1 MGNEINDSGLL
12 ESLVE
17 DIREFTDGMEAS
29 EGEWGYSLRKVKNT
43 LERRRVWEA
52 SLRGNSLELT
62 VNEWSLHLFL
72 REGVLQ
78 VGWEEIPLPTF
89 DMAVATLNHLEGIL
103 PWYITRVRALKDKT
117 SLEEARIKQLN
128 RICEATVMPAIGP
141 MAEAASLICTVRARN
156 DSVSIVLKDRK
167 GKSRSFRIGF
177 ERPIQDSLGPVM
189 EYIKSVAAKG
199 AGNISPAPCCLR
211 ELCGISRALRNRS
224 RSDGSR
230 PSGSRTRTGA
240 YTPP

>member
-1 MGNEINDSGLL
+1 MLDREYNDSVLL

-17 DIREFTDGMEAS
+17 DIREFTDGMEVS
-29 EGEWGYSLRKVKNT
+29 EGKGEYSIRKVRDSIRYSH
-43 LERRRVWEA
+43 LLRA
-52 SLRGNSLELT
+52 DLRGHCLELT

-103 PWYITRVRALKDKT
+103 PWYITRVKALKDKT

-128 RICEATVMPAIGP
+128 RICETAVIPLLVP
-141 MAEAASLICTVRARN
+141 LAAKASMTCMVCARN

-177 ERPIQDSLGPVM
+177 ERPIRESLGPAK
-189 EYIKSVAAKG
+189 EYLQSMIGKR
-199 AGNISPAPCCLR
+199 AGLINN
-211 ELCGISRALRNRS
+211 ALY
-224 RSDGSR
+224 DK
-230 PSGSRTRTGA
+230 
-240 YTPP
+240 

>member
-1 MGNEINDSGLL
+1 MLDREYNDSVLL

-17 DIREFTDGMEAS
+17 DIREFTGGMEAS
-29 EGEWGYSLRKVKNT
+29 DGEWGYSLRKVKNT
-43 LERRRVWEA
+43 LGRRRVWEA

-156 DSVSIVLKDRK
+156 NSFSIVLKDRK
-167 GKSRSFRIGF
+167 GKSRSFRVGF

-189 EYIKSVAAKG
+189 EYIKSAAAKG
-199 AGNISPAPCCLR
+199 AGNLSPTPC
-211 ELCGISRALRNRS
+211 
-224 RSDGSR
+224 
-230 PSGSRTRTGA
+230 
-240 YTPP
+240 Y

>member
-1 MGNEINDSGLL
+1 MGQEINDSGLL
-12 ESLVE
+12 VSLVE
-17 DIREFTDGMEAS
+17 DIREFTGGMEAS
-29 EGEWGYSLRKVKNT
+29 DGEWGYSLRKVKNT
-43 LERRRVWEA
+43 LGRRRVWEA

-141 MAEAASLICTVRARN
+141 MAEAASLICTVRVRN
-156 DSVSIVLKDRK
+156 DSVSIILKDRK
-167 GKSRSFRIGF
+167 GKRRSFRVGF

-189 EYIKSVAAKG
+189 EYIKSAAAKG
-199 AGNISPAPCCLR
+199 AGNLSPTPC
-211 ELCGISRALRNRS
+211 
-224 RSDGSR
+224 
-230 PSGSRTRTGA
+230 
-240 YTPP
+240 Y

>member
-1 MGNEINDSGLL
+1 MGKEINDSGLL
-12 ESLVE
+12 VSLVE
-17 DIREFTDGMEAS
+17 DIREFTGGMEAS
-29 EGEWGYSLRKVKNT
+29 DGEWGYSLRKVKNT
-43 LERRRVWEA
+43 LGRRRVWEA
-52 SLRGNSLELT
+52 PLRGNSLELT

-141 MAEAASLICTVRARN
+141 MAEAASLICTVRVRN
-156 DSVSIVLKDRK
+156 DSVSIILKDRK
-167 GKSRSFRIGF
+167 GKRRSFRVGF
-177 ERPIQDSLGPVM
+177 ERPIQDSLAPVM
-189 EYIKSVAAKG
+189 QYIKSASAKG
-199 AGNISPAPCCLR
+199 AGNLSPTPCV
-211 ELCGISRALRNRS
+211 
-224 RSDGSR
+224 R
-230 PSGSRTRTGA
+230 PARTYSNG
-240 YTPP
+240 

>member
-17 DIREFTDGMEAS
+17 DIREFTEGREAS
-29 EGEWGYSLRKVKNT
+29 DGKWGYSLRKVKDT
-43 LERRRVWEA
+43 LGRRRVWDA
-52 SLRGNSLELT
+52 SLRGHCLELT
-62 VNEWSLHLFL
+62 VNEWYLHLFL

-89 DMAVATLNHLEGIL
+89 DMAVATLDHLEGIL

-128 RICEATVMPAIGP
+128 RICETAVMPLLGP
-141 MAEAASLICTVRARN
+141 LAAVASMTCTIRARN

-167 GKSRSFRIGF
+167 GKSRSFRVSF
-177 ERPIQDSLGPVM
+177 ERPIQESLGPAK
-189 EYIKSVAAKG
+189 EYLQSMVQKR
-199 AGNISPAPCCLR
+199 AGDLFPTP
-211 ELCGISRALRNRS
+211 RA
-224 RSDGSR
+224 
-230 PSGSRTRTGA
+230 
-240 YTPP
+240 

>member
-17 DIREFTDGMEAS
+17 DIRAFTEGMAAS
-29 EGEWGYSLRKVKNT
+29 DGEWGYSLSKVKDT
-43 LERRRVWEA
+43 LGRRRSWDA
-52 SLRGNSLELT
+52 ALSGHCLELT
-62 VNEWSLHLFL
+62 VNEWSLQLFL
-72 REGVLQ
+72 REGALQ

-89 DMAVATLNHLEGIL
+89 DMAVATLDHLEGIL

-128 RICEATVMPAIGP
+128 RICETAVMPVLGP
-141 MAEAASLICTVRARN
+141 LAAKATMTCTVRARN

-177 ERPIQDSLGPVM
+177 ERPIQDSLGPVR
-189 EYIKSVAAKG
+189 EYIKSSAAKR
-199 AGNISPAPCCLR
+199 AGNLSPTPCC
-211 ELCGISRALRNRS
+211 
-224 RSDGSR
+224 
-230 PSGSRTRTGA
+230 
-240 YTPP
+240 

>member
-1 MGNEINDSGLL
+1 MLDREYNDSVLL

-17 DIREFTDGMEAS
+17 DIREFTDWMEVS
-29 EGEWGYSLRKVKNT
+29 EGKGEYSIRKVRDSIRYSH
-43 LERRRVWEA
+43 LLRA
-52 SLRGNSLELT
+52 DLRGHCLELT

-89 DMAVATLNHLEGIL
+89 DMAVATL

-141 MAEAASLICTVRARN
+141 MAEAASLICTVRVRN
-156 DSVSIVLKDRK
+156 DSVSIILKDRK
-167 GKSRSFRIGF
+167 GKRCSFRVGF

-189 EYIKSVAAKG
+189 EYIKSAAVKG
-199 AGNISPAPCCLR
+199 AGNLSPTPC
-211 ELCGISRALRNRS
+211 
-224 RSDGSR
+224 
-230 PSGSRTRTGA
+230 
-240 YTPP
+240 Y

>member
-1 MGNEINDSGLL
+1 MGKEINDSGLL
-12 ESLVE
+12 VSLVE
-17 DIREFTDGMEAS
+17 DIREFTGGMEAS
-29 EGEWGYSLRKVKNT
+29 DGEWGYSLRKVKNT
-43 LERRRVWEA
+43 LGRRRVWEA

-156 DSVSIVLKDRK
+156 NSFSIVLKDRK
-167 GKSRSFRIGF
+167 GKSRSFRVGF
-177 ERPIQDSLGPVM
+177 ERPIQDSLGPVR
-189 EYIKSVAAKG
+189 EYIKSAAAKG
-199 AGNISPAPCCLR
+199 AGNLSPTPC
-211 ELCGISRALRNRS
+211 
-224 RSDGSR
+224 
-230 PSGSRTRTGA
+230 
-240 YTPP
+240 Y

>member
-1 MGNEINDSGLL
+1 MGKEINDSGLL
-12 ESLVE
+12 VSLVE
-17 DIREFTDGMEAS
+17 DIREFTGGMEAS
-29 EGEWGYSLRKVKNT
+29 DGEWGYSLRKVKNT

-141 MAEAASLICTVRARN
+141 MAEAASLICTVRVRN
-156 DSVSIVLKDRK
+156 DSVSIILKDRK
-167 GKSRSFRIGF
+167 GKRRSFRVGF

-189 EYIKSVAAKG
+189 EYIKSAAAKG
-199 AGNISPAPCCLR
+199 AGNLSPTPC
-211 ELCGISRALRNRS
+211 
-224 RSDGSR
+224 
-230 PSGSRTRTGA
+230 
-240 YTPP
+240 Y

>member
-1 MGNEINDSGLL
+1 MLDREYNDSVLL

-17 DIREFTDGMEAS
+17 DIREFTDGMEVS
-29 EGEWGYSLRKVKNT
+29 EGKGEYSIRKVRDSIRYSH
-43 LERRRVWEA
+43 LLRA
-52 SLRGNSLELT
+52 DLRGHCLELT

-89 DMAVATLNHLEGIL
+89 DMAVATL

-141 MAEAASLICTVRARN
+141 MAEAASLICTVRVRN
-156 DSVSIVLKDRK
+156 DSVSIILKDRK
-167 GKSRSFRIGF
+167 GKRCSFRVGF

-189 EYIKSVAAKG
+189 EYIKSAAVKG
-199 AGNISPAPCCLR
+199 AGNLSPTPC
-211 ELCGISRALRNRS
+211 
-224 RSDGSR
+224 
-230 PSGSRTRTGA
+230 
-240 YTPP
+240 Y

>member
-1 MGNEINDSGLL
+1 MHRKTMTTMLDREYNDSVLL
-12 ESLVE
+12 VSLVE

-29 EGEWGYSLRKVKNT
+29 EGEREYSIRKVRDSLRHGHI
-43 LERRRVWEA
+43 LRA
-52 SLRGNSLELT
+52 DLRGHCLELT

-141 MAEAASLICTVRARN
+141 MAEAATLICTVRARN
-156 DSVSIVLKDRK
+156 NSFSIVLKDRK
-167 GKSRSFRIGF
+167 GKSRSFRVGF
-177 ERPIQDSLGPVM
+177 ERPIQDSLSPII

-199 AGNISPAPCCLR
+199 LQIGLASKL
-211 ELCGISRALRNRS
+211 
-224 RSDGSR
+224 
-230 PSGSRTRTGA
+230 
-240 YTPP
+240 

>member
-1 MGNEINDSGLL
+1 MGKEINDSGLL
-12 ESLVE
+12 VSLVE
-17 DIREFTDGMEAS
+17 DIREFTGGMEAS
-29 EGEWGYSLRKVKNT
+29 DGEWGYSLRKVKNT
-43 LERRRVWEA
+43 LGRRRVWEA

-141 MAEAASLICTVRARN
+141 MAEAASLICTVRVRN
-156 DSVSIVLKDRK
+156 DSVSIILKDRK
-167 GKSRSFRIGF
+167 GKRRSFRVGF
-177 ERPIQDSLGPVM
+177 ERPIQDSLGPVR
-189 EYIKSVAAKG
+189 EYIKSAAAKG
-199 AGNISPAPCCLR
+199 AGNLSPTPC
-211 ELCGISRALRNRS
+211 
-224 RSDGSR
+224 
-230 PSGSRTRTGA
+230 
-240 YTPP
+240 Y

>member
-1 MGNEINDSGLL
+1 MGKEINDSGLL
-12 ESLVE
+12 VSLVE
-17 DIREFTDGMEAS
+17 DIREFTGGMEAS
-29 EGEWGYSLRKVKNT
+29 DGEWGYSLRKVKDT
-43 LERRRVWEA
+43 LGRRRVWEA

-117 SLEEARIKQLN
+117 SLEEARIMQLN

-141 MAEAASLICTVRARN
+141 MAEAASLICTVRVRN
-156 DSVSIVLKDRK
+156 DSVSIILKDRK
-167 GKSRSFRIGF
+167 GKRRSFRVGF

-189 EYIKSVAAKG
+189 EYIKSAAAKG
-199 AGNISPAPCCLR
+199 AGNLSPTPC
-211 ELCGISRALRNRS
+211 
-224 RSDGSR
+224 
-230 PSGSRTRTGA
+230 
-240 YTPP
+240 Y

>member
-1 MGNEINDSGLL
+1 MGKEINDSGLL
-12 ESLVE
+12 VSLVE
-17 DIREFTDGMEAS
+17 DIREFTGGMEAS
-29 EGEWGYSLRKVKNT
+29 DGEWGYSLRKVKNT
-43 LERRRVWEA
+43 LGRRRVWEA
-52 SLRGNSLELT
+52 PLRGNSLELT

-141 MAEAASLICTVRARN
+141 MAEAASLICTVRVRN
-156 DSVSIVLKDRK
+156 DSVSIILKDRK
-167 GKSRSFRIGF
+167 GKRRSFRVGF
-177 ERPIQDSLGPVM
+177 ERPIQDSLGPVR
-189 EYIKSVAAKG
+189 EYIKSAAAKG
-199 AGNISPAPCCLR
+199 AGNLSPTPC
-211 ELCGISRALRNRS
+211 
-224 RSDGSR
+224 
-230 PSGSRTRTGA
+230 
-240 YTPP
+240 Y